1 MRLQL
6 SLATA
11 ANPRSWPI
19 LDGTVKPDG
28 IDLITTVIH
37 PSEIFWRQLKFQD
50 FDISETGLKDRP
62 ARGHISFQDEGK
74 RVWYRNVRIREL
86 DSRKD

>member
-1 MRLQL
+1 MDHRVAALARRPGDDGGGVIAVACRSSITRQRTGTSSMRLQL

-28 IDLITTVIH
+28 IDLIPTAIH
-37 PSEIFWRQLKFQD
+37 PS
-50 FDISETGLKDRP
+50 
-62 ARGHISFQDEGK
+62 
-74 RVWYRNVRIREL
+74 
-86 DSRKD
+86 

>member
-1 MRLQL
+1 MRLTL

-28 IDLITTVIH
+28 IDLVPTVIH
-37 PSEIFWRQLKFQD
+37 PSEMFWRQLKFQD
-50 FDISETGLKDRP
+50 FDISEMSMSSLMMADR
-62 ARGHISFQDEGK
+62 ARQ
-74 RVWYRNVRIREL
+74 
-86 DSRKD
+86 